1 MLAVKAPYVVVQKA
15 ITGTEIEIACINSES
30 EVVLSGCQSE
40 VESFS
45 KTLRAD
51 GIKAQKLDVSF
62 AFHSSQVDPVL
73 ESYRAAADAIVFHS
87 PKIPVISPLLSEVVR
102 NPGTFNSNYLARH
115 CRETVNFQAGL
126 AVARESGT
134 VDEKTL
140 WVEVGVHPVC
150 AGMIKSSMGSSVVVA
165 PSIRRGEDPWK
176 TIANALCTLY
186 TSGVNINWSAYHRD
200 YEVPLR
206 YLQIP
211 TYGFDEKKF
220 WLQYVNDWTLTKGDP
235 PKLAPVIEALPQIS
249 TTSVHRI
256 IKHKVEQNTAT
267 AVAESDLA
275 HPLLHKVVAGHA
287 VNGTGMCPSSLYADM
302 ALTLADYT
310 YKLLRP
316 EVENVAM
323 NVRSMV
329 NPAPLLLKGS
339 SEPQHQLVQITST
352 LDLGHQEATIQIS
365 SLPADGKKAAIH
377 AQCVVAFEDA
387 SEWASSW
394 EKIAFFVRTRV
405 DLLEKKSADGKAHR
419 LLRGIVYKLFESLVD
434 YSYLY
439 QGLKE
444 VVLDT
449 ANLEANAQIDLQ
461 ASPQDGTFYLP
472 PYFIDSIGHLA
483 GFIMNGNDGLDAK
496 NQVFISH
503 GWESMR
509 LPTTLQSG
517 KKYHSWVKM
526 QPLAGAAKTFAGDV
540 YLFDEEQKVI
550 GVIGGLKFQ
559 CIPRQL
565 LNTFIP
571 PTKPQTTQAK
581 VSQTAQTKFQAS
593 SNAATVKTKIGKAKP
608 SAAATVASVSD
619 LLARALHI
627 VAREVGVDME
637 ELEDAVQLDDLG
649 VDSLMTLTISGH
661 FREELE
667 LDIESTLLADC
678 LTVSDLKELLGSGD
692 NDASSQHSS
701 DESDSSDNTGLTTP
715 DGEVPALKPYI
726 VTVDNSGADEQDV
739 ISIIRSTIAEQMDLD
754 MEEISETTD
763 LSTLG
768 MDSLMSLTI
777 LGILGERTGR
787 SFESSLFVDNNS
799 IASLRRA
806 LQSEAESV
814 VSQVKTSA
822 SLPEKPATALVSPRV
837 TSILLQ
843 GNTKT
848 ATQNLFLFPDGSGSP
863 TSYSFI
869 PPISP
874 RGLCVYGLTCP
885 FLKKPT
891 TWTCGVRGVTTMYIE
906 EILRRQ
912 PEGPYL
918 IGGWSAGGVF
928 AYEATRQMAAM
939 QKANPTKN
947 FYVEKLLLLDS
958 PCPVA
963 LEPLPSRLHI
973 FFNQIGLLGDG
984 NPDHT
989 PSWLLPHFQATIDSL
1004 KAYEPVLMK
1013 DDPFDAPETLLIWC
1027 TDGVAGDPGDPR
1039 PPRQDDDVAVMD
1051 WLLDHRTDFSSNG
1064 WEKLLGAGKF
1074 SCTTVPG
1081 NHFTMMRE
1089 PIVRLFSSFH
1099 PSIYL
1104 SRHETMS
1111 NQMLQA
1117 ALLRNK
1123 IKEGLGL

>member
-1 MLAVKAPYVVVQKA
+1 MLAVKAPYAVVQKA
-15 ITGTEIEIACINSES
+15 ISGTAVEIACINSES
-30 EVVLSGCQSE
+30 EIVLSGCQTDVEAFSE
-40 VESFS
+40 
-45 KTLRAD
+45 TLRTD
-51 GIKAQKLDVSF
+51 GIKSQKLDVSF

-73 ESYRAAADAIVFHS
+73 ASFRAAADAVIFHT
-87 PKIPVISPLLSEVVR
+87 PEIPVISPLLSEVVR
-102 NPGTFNSNYLARH
+102 NPGIFNSHYLARH
-115 CRETVNFQAGL
+115 CRETVNFQGGL
-126 AVARESGT
+126 AVARESRT

-150 AGMIKSSMGSSVVVA
+150 AGMIKSSMCSSVVVA

-200 YEVPLR
+200 YEVSLG

-211 TYGFDEKKF
+211 TYSFDEKKF

-235 PKLAPVIEALPQIS
+235 PKLAPVVEAPPQIS

-256 IKHKVEQNTAT
+256 IESKVDQKTAT
-267 AVAESDLA
+267 AVGESDLA

-339 SEPQHQLVQITST
+339 SEMQHQLVRITSI
-352 LDLGHQEATIQIS
+352 LNLGSGEATIRID
-365 SLPADGKKAAIH
+365 SLPDSGKKAAIH

-387 SEWASSW
+387 FEWASSW

-405 DLLEKKSADGKAHR
+405 DLLEKKCADGQAHR
-419 LLRGIVYKLFESLVD
+419 LLRGIVYKLFGSLVD

-461 ASPQDGTFYLP
+461 AGPQDGSFHLP
-472 PYFIDSIGHLA
+472 PYFIDSVGHLA
-483 GFIMNGNDGLDAK
+483 GFIMNGNDEFDTK

-509 LPTTLQSG
+509 LPTTLRSG

-526 QPLAGAAKTFAGDV
+526 QPLTGDEKTFAGDV
-540 YLFDEEQKVI
+540 YLFDEDQNVI
-550 GVIGGLKFQ
+550 GVIGGLEFK

-571 PTKPQTTQAK
+571 PTKPHTTQPK
-581 VSQTAQTKFQAS
+581 VSQTVQTKFEAPC
-593 SNAATVKTKIGKAKP
+593 NPAIVNTTFEPAKSFAGP
-608 SAAATVASVSD
+608 KVSGVSD
-619 LLARALHI
+619 MLARALHI
-627 VAREVGVDME
+627 VAREVGVDTE
-637 ELEDAVQLDDLG
+637 ELGDEIQLVDLG
-649 VDSLMTLTISGH
+649 VDSLMTLTLSGH

-667 LDIESTLLADC
+667 LDIESTDLTDC
-678 LTVSDLKELLGSGD
+678 LTVGDLKVLLGSGD
-692 NDASSQHSS
+692 TNAPSPHSS
-701 DESDSSDNTGLTTP
+701 DESDGGENTGLTTP
-715 DGEVPALKPYI
+715 EGEAPAVKPYL
-726 VTVDNSGADEQDV
+726 VTGDDLSADEQDV
-739 ISIIRSTIAEQMDLD
+739 ISLIRSTIAEQMDLD
-754 MEEISETTD
+754 LEELSETTD

-768 MDSLMSLTI
+768 MDSLMSLNI
-777 LGILGERTGR
+777 LGILSEKTGR
-787 SFESSLFVDNNS
+787 SFELSLFADNNT
-799 IASLRRA
+799 IESLRRA
-806 LQSEAESV
+806 LKSDAKPL
-814 VSQVKTSA
+814 VSPVNTS
-822 SLPEKPATALVSPRV
+822 SNSPEKAATSLVSPRV

-843 GNTKT
+843 GNAKT

-863 TSYSFI
+863 TSYSSI

-891 TWTCGVRGVTTMYIE
+891 SWTCGVRGITTMYIE

-928 AYEATRQMAAM
+928 AYEATRQMATM
-939 QKANPTKN
+939 QRANPTKN
-947 FYVEKLLLLDS
+947 FHVEKLLLLDS

-984 NPDHT
+984 DPDHT

-1027 TDGVAGDPGDPR
+1027 TDGVAGNPGDPR
-1039 PPRQDDDVAVMD
+1039 PPRQDDDVAVMN

-1089 PIVRLFSSFH
+1089 PIVRLLSSFR
-1099 PSIYL
+1099 PSKYIAP
-1104 SRHETMS
+1104 SPD
-1111 NQMLQA
+1111 N
-1117 ALLRNK
+1117 
-1123 IKEGLGL
+1123 

>member
-1 MLAVKAPYVVVQKA
+1 MLAVKAPYAVVQKA
-15 ITGTEIEIACINSES
+15 TSGTAVEIACINSES
-30 EVVLSGCQSE
+30 EVVLSGCQSD

-45 KTLRAD
+45 ETLRAD
-51 GIKAQKLDVSF
+51 GIKSQKLDVPF

-73 ESYRAAADAIVFHS
+73 ASFRAAADAIVFHT
-87 PKIPVISPLLSEVVR
+87 PETTVISPLLSEIVR
-102 NPGTFNSNYLARH
+102 NPGIFNSHYLARH
-115 CRETVNFQAGL
+115 CRETVNFQGGL

-134 VDEKTL
+134 IDEKTL

-150 AGMIKSSMGSSVVVA
+150 AGMIKSSICSSVVVV

-176 TIANALCTLY
+176 TIANTLCTLY

-200 YEVPLR
+200 YEDSLK

-211 TYGFDEKKF
+211 TYSFDEKKF

-235 PKLAPVIEALPQIS
+235 PKLAPVIEASPQIS
-249 TTSVHRI
+249 TTSIHRI
-256 IKHKVEQNTAT
+256 IENKVGQETAT

-287 VNGTGMCPSSLYADM
+287 INGKGMCPSSLYADM

-316 EVENVAM
+316 EAENVAM

-329 NPAPLLLKGS
+329 NPAPLLLKSS
-339 SEPQHQLVQITST
+339 SETQHQPVRITST
-352 LDLGHQEATIQIS
+352 LNIGSREATIQID
-365 SLPADGKKAAIH
+365 SLPDNGKKAATH

-387 SEWASSW
+387 AEWSSSW

-405 DLLEKKSADGKAHR
+405 DLLEKKCADGQAHR
-419 LLRGIVYKLFESLVD
+419 LLRGIVYKLFASLVD
-434 YSYLY
+434 YSSLY

-461 ASPQDGTFYLP
+461 ASPQDGAFYLP
-472 PYFIDSIGHLA
+472 PYFIDSVGHLA
-483 GFIMNGNDGLDAK
+483 GFIMNGNDGLDTK

-509 LPTTLQSG
+509 LPTTLRSG

-526 QPLAGAAKTFAGDV
+526 QPLAGAANTFAGDV
-540 YLFDEEQKVI
+540 YLFDEEQNVI

-559 CIPRQL
+559 RIPRQL

-571 PTKPQTTQAK
+571 PTNPHTTQPK
-581 VSQTAQTKFQAS
+581 VSQTVQTKSEAPC
-593 SNAATVKTKIGKAKP
+593 NPATVSTKFEQGKP
-608 SAAATVASVSD
+608 LAAPKVSGASD
-619 LLARALHI
+619 MLARALHI
-627 VAREVGVDME
+627 VAREAGVDME
-637 ELEDAVQLDDLG
+637 ELGDEVQLVDLG
-649 VDSLMTLTISGH
+649 VDSLMSLTLTGH

-667 LDIESTLLADC
+667 LDIESTVLTDC
-678 LTVSDLKELLGSGD
+678 LTVGDLKVLLGSG
-692 NDASSQHSS
+692 NTDASSQHSS
-701 DESDSSDNTGLTTP
+701 DESDSGENTGLTTP
-715 DGEVPALKPYI
+715 EREAPAVKPYS
-726 VTVDNSGADEQDV
+726 VTGDDISADEQDA
-739 ISIIRSTIAEQMDLD
+739 ISLIRSTIAEQMDLD
-754 MEEISETTD
+754 LEEISETTD

-768 MDSLMSLTI
+768 MDSLMSLNI
-777 LGILGERTGR
+777 LGILSEKTGR
-787 SFESSLFVDNNS
+787 SFEPSLFADNNS
-799 IASLRRA
+799 IESLRRT
-806 LQSEAESV
+806 LKSDTKPP
-814 VSQVKTSA
+814 VSQVKTS
-822 SLPEKPATALVSPRV
+822 SDTPEKAAKSLVSPRV

-869 PPISP
+869 PPIS

-891 TWTCGVRGVTTMYIE
+891 SWTCGVRGVTTMYIE

-947 FYVEKLLLLDS
+947 FHVEKLLLLDS

-1027 TDGVAGDPGDPR
+1027 TDGVAGNPGDPR

-1064 WEKLLGAGKF
+1064 WEKLLGPGKF

-1089 PIVRLFSSFH
+1089 PIVRLFSSFR
-1099 PSIYL
+1099 PSNCISPSPEIYV
-1104 SRHETMS
+1104 
-1111 NQMLQA
+1111 
-1117 ALLRNK
+1117 
-1123 IKEGLGL
+1123 

>member
-1 MLAVKAPYVVVQKA
+1 MLAVKAPYAVVQK
-15 ITGTEIEIACINSES
+15 TLSGTAVEVACINSGS
-30 EVVLSGCQSE
+30 EVVLSGCQSD

-45 KTLRAD
+45 ETLRAD
-51 GIKAQKLDVSF
+51 GIKSQKLDVSF
-62 AFHSSQVDPVL
+62 AYHSSQVDPVL
-73 ESYRAAADAIVFHS
+73 ESFRAAADAIVFHA
-87 PKIPVISPLLSEVVR
+87 PEIPVISPLLSEVVQ
-102 NPGTFNSNYLARH
+102 NPGMFNSHYLARH
-115 CRETVNFQAGL
+115 CRETVNFQGGL

-150 AGMIKSSMGSSVVVA
+150 AGMIKSSMGSSVVVT
-165 PSIRRGEDPWK
+165 PSIRREQDPWE

-200 YEVPLR
+200 YEAALR

-211 TYGFDEKKF
+211 SYAFDEKKF

-235 PKLAPVIEALPQIS
+235 PKLGPVIEAHPQIS

-256 IKHKVEQNTAT
+256 IEHKVEQNAAT
-267 AVAESDLA
+267 VVAESDLA
-275 HPLLHKVVAGHA
+275 HPLLRKVVAGHA
-287 VNGTGMCPSSLYADM
+287 VNGAGMCPSSLYADM

-310 YKLLRP
+310 HKLLRP
-316 EVENVAM
+316 EVRNVAM
-323 NVRSMV
+323 NVRNMV
-329 NPAPLLLKGS
+329 NPAPLLLKDS
-339 SEPQHQLVQITST
+339 SETQHQLVKITST
-352 LDLGHQEATIQIS
+352 LNIGAQEATIQIS
-365 SLPADGKKAAIH
+365 SLPDNGKKAVIH

-387 SEWASSW
+387 SEWASKW

-405 DLLEKKSADGKAHR
+405 DLLEKKCADGHAHR

-434 YSYLY
+434 YSSLY

-444 VVLDT
+444 VVFDT

-461 ASPQDGTFYLP
+461 ANPQDGTFYLP

-496 NQVFISH
+496 SQVFISH
-503 GWESMR
+503 GWDSMR
-509 LPTTLQSG
+509 LPTTLERG

-540 YLFDEEQKVI
+540 YLFDEQQRVI

-571 PTKPQTTQAK
+571 PTKLHTTQPK
-581 VSQTAQTKFQAS
+581 VSQTVQTKFEAPD
-593 SNAATVKTKIGKAKP
+593 NPATVNTKIGKRKTL
-608 SAAATVASVSD
+608 AAPKVSSVPD
-619 LLARALHI
+619 MLARALHI
-627 VAREVGVDME
+627 VAREVGVDIE
-637 ELEDAVQLDDLG
+637 ELEDAIQLIDLG
-649 VDSLMTLTISGH
+649 VDSLMTLTLSGH

-667 LDIESTLLADC
+667 LDIESTVLTDC
-678 LTVSDLKELLGSGD
+678 LTVGDLKVLLGSGD
-692 NDASSQHSS
+692 TDASSQHSS
-701 DESDSSDNTGLTTP
+701 DESDSGENTGLTTP
-715 DGEVPALKPYI
+715 DGETPAVKPYLI
-726 VTVDNSGADEQDV
+726 TGNSFSADEQDI
-739 ISIIRSTIAEQMDLD
+739 ISIIRSTIADQMDLD
-754 MEEISETTD
+754 LEEISETTD
-763 LSTLG
+763 LSAMG

-777 LGILGERTGR
+777 LGILNERTGQCL
-787 SFESSLFVDNNS
+787 EPSLFADNNS

-806 LQSEAESV
+806 LKCDAKPLI
-814 VSQVKTSA
+814 SQVKTS
-822 SLPEKPATALVSPRV
+822 SDLPEKPATALVSPRV

-843 GNTKT
+843 GNIKT

-863 TSYSFI
+863 TSYSSI

-885 FLKKPT
+885 FLKKPA

-939 QKANPTKN
+939 QKAYPTKN
-947 FYVEKLLLLDS
+947 FHVDKLLLLDS

-1027 TDGVAGDPGDPR
+1027 TDGVAGNPGDPR
-1039 PPRQDDDVAVMD
+1039 PARQDDDVAVMD

-1064 WEKLLGAGKF
+1064 WEKLLGPGKF

-1089 PIVRLFSSFH
+1089 PIVRLLSSFH
-1099 PSIYL
+1099 PPISIYP
-1104 SRHETMS
+1104 SP
-1111 NQMLQA
+1111 
-1117 ALLRNK
+1117 
-1123 IKEGLGL
+1123 